1 MYIKRDM
8 LMYIFI
14 KLSHSDLKTKSRNEG
29 EKIILNDQDVMQKS
43 DFEGVCLFIHWFFF
57 FFCILYWRGD
67 KWCFFFL
74 PLMMNTNN
82 VNLSTNILHTLGG
95 HFL

>member
-29 EKIILNDQDVMQKS
+29 EKIILSDQDVMQKS
-43 DFEGVCLFIHWFFF
+43 DFEGVCLFIHCFF
-57 FFCILYWRGD
+57 FFCFFFVFYIGG
-67 KWCFFFL
+67 FFFL